1 MKNNSTSVLEMLQM
15 DPQEIF
21 NNAKFKPK
29 K

>member
-1 MKNNSTSVLEMLQM
+1 MENNPTPYFEMIRM
-15 DPQEIF
+15 DPQNIF